1 MQKNKHHLFDA
12 SKFPYSFHCF
22 SSFSVSFFGLGIVTV
37 GRYIHF
43 LLYLFSSLPQ
53 VHILLVFVSKGK
65 RMELDLT
72 PKKPET
78 LFEGEGGGYYTW
90 SDSEMP
96 LLAEKNVTAGRFL
109 LHPRGFAL
117 PHYSDASKVGY
128 VIQGNDGLV
137 GLVLPNRREEVT
149 LKLKQGDVIPVPVGA
164 LSWWFND
171 GDSDLIIIFL
181 GETSKA
187 LIPGKISYFFLTGGI
202 GIIGGFSTDLT
213 SKVYG
218 LDKDELEKLTKSQT
232 GVLIIKLDK
241 GQPMPK
247 PQMHITKELVYN
259 IDAAE
264 AENVVETAGLVKTLT
279 EKDFSFIGDVR
290 LSLIRVKLEP
300 CAIKAPS
307 YSVNPTSQLIYIA
320 RGSGKIEIVDF
331 NGKSVLNTHVEAGH
345 LLLVPQFFVVAEI
358 ACEEGMESYSIVTTT
373 KPLFE
378 ELAGKESI
386 WSILSPTLQ
395 QVALNVDS
403 DFQKFFTT
411 KIKESTIL
419 IPPTT

>member
-1 MQKNKHHLFDA
+1 
-12 SKFPYSFHCF
+12 
-22 SSFSVSFFGLGIVTV
+22 
-37 GRYIHF
+37 
-43 LLYLFSSLPQ
+43 
-53 VHILLVFVSKGK
+53 
-65 RMELDLT
+65 MELDLT
-72 PKKPET
+72 PKKAEA
-78 LFEGEGGGYYTW
+78 LVEGDGGGYYTW
-90 SDSEMP
+90 STSEVP
-96 LLAEKNVTAGRFL
+96 LLAEKNVSAGRL
-109 LHPRGFAL
+109 LLRPRGFAL
-117 PHYSDASKVGY
+117 PHYSDVSKVGY

-137 GLVLPNRREEVT
+137 GMVLPNRREEVT
-149 LKLKQGDVIPVPVGA
+149 LKLKQGDVIPVPIGS

-187 LIPGKISYFFLTGGI
+187 LIPGKISYFFLTGAI
-202 GIIGGFSTDLT
+202 GILGGFSTDLT

-241 GQPMPK
+241 DQPMPK
-247 PQMHITKELVYN
+247 PQTDITKELVHN

-264 AENVVETAGLVKTLT
+264 PENVVKNAGLVKTLT
-279 EKDFSFIGDVR
+279 EKEFSFIEDVG

-307 YSVNPTSQLIYIA
+307 YSVSPTSQLIYIA

-345 LLLVPQFFVVAEI
+345 LLVVPQFFVVAEI
-358 ACEEGMESYSIVTTT
+358 AGEEGMESFSIVTTT

-411 KIKESTIL
+411 KIKESTKL
-419 IPPTT
+419 IPPST